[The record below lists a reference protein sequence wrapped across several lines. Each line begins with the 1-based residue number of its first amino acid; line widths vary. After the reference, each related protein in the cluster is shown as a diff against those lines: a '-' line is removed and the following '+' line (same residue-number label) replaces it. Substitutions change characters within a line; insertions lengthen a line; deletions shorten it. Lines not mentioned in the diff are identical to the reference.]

1 MLSTL
6 CITGKKTKTFLKTH
20 DFTYVRISLYVRMHR
35 PAHTYTWLPADVRV
49 KSCYLTWLSRL
60 IQKRR
65 GDTKKTIFSDS
76 LFCDRDRIQTCNRLI
91 RSQLLY
97 SVELRGHCKTNQTSF
112 GSDRD
117 RIQTCNRLIRSQL
130 LYSVELR
137 GHCKTNQTSFGSD
150 RDRIQT
156 CNRLIRSQLLYSVE
170 LRGHCL
176 LFFRFNGC
184 KDTDFF

>member
-1 MLSTL
+1 MLKYKIPQIVTL
-6 CITGKKTKTFLKTH
+6 TQNWASVFKLSHPNSG
-20 DFTYVRISLYVRMHR
+20 
-35 PAHTYTWLPADVRV
+35 
-49 KSCYLTWLSRL
+49 LT
-60 IQKRR
+60 QEN
-65 GDTKKTIFSDS
+65 TKKTIFSDS

-97 SVELRGHCKTNQTSF
+97 SVELR
-112 GSDRD
+112 D
-117 RIQTCNRLIRSQL
+117 LIIVL
-130 LYSVELR
+130 
-137 GHCKTNQTSFGSD
+137 KSD

-184 KDTDFF
+184 KDTDFFWKCKRFTKLFSKNYSTKRELNSCQPSVKPTFQSLDGEL